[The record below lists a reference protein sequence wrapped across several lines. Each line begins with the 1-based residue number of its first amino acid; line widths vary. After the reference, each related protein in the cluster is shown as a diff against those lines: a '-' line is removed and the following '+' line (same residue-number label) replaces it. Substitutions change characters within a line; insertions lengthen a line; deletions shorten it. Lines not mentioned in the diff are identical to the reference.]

1 MMPPRLPVEMMAIR
15 AMRRVLAGVA
25 LAAVLM
31 PASASANTARAF
43 KDGNDLSRLCAEPM
57 DTFGNGECL
66 GFVTGIADAMTER
79 NPIGGWSACIPLD
92 VTIGQ
97 AADVAKQFLTSH
109 PELRHLV
116 AASLV
121 AAALAQAF
129 PCKPGAGKN

>member
-1 MMPPRLPVEMMAIR
+1 MRLL
-15 AMRRVLAGVA
+15 LAGVA
-25 LAAVLM
+25 LVAALM
-31 PASASANTARAF
+31 PASARANTARAF

-66 GFVTGIADAMTER
+66 GFVTGISDAMADG

-129 PCKPGAGKN
+129 PCRR